1 MKTLYASDLDGTLLT
16 KEERVSP
23 YSCEKLNR
31 MIENGLLFTFATAR
45 SVSSARNAVR
55 GLDVTAPVILY
66 NGGLVYDFNAKRDLH
81 SVLFADDVK
90 EYVLSLLRQYG
101 IMPFVFAASDD
112 RERVLWKSGEESP
125 GMARYLCRRR
135 EDPRMEAVGS
145 ERELLGGYT
154 FNFKCIGPKQQL
166 EGAWNVL
173 KYDPRV
179 ICIFQQETYQN
190 DFWMEISPRDA
201 TKANAVLFLMNYL
214 GCDRTVC
221 FGDSSN
227 DSDMFDV
234 CDEKYAVMNADGWLK
249 DKATGVIGYCEE
261 DGVVK
266 WLESRFGSER

>member
-125 GMARYLCRRR
+125 GMAR
-135 EDPRMEAVGS
+135 
-145 ERELLGGYT
+145 
-154 FNFKCIGPKQQL
+154 
-166 EGAWNVL
+166 
-173 KYDPRV
+173 
-179 ICIFQQETYQN
+179 
-190 DFWMEISPRDA
+190 
-201 TKANAVLFLMNYL
+201 
-214 GCDRTVC
+214 
-221 FGDSSN
+221 
-227 DSDMFDV
+227 
-234 CDEKYAVMNADGWLK
+234 
-249 DKATGVIGYCEE
+249 
-261 DGVVK
+261 
-266 WLESRFGSER
+266 

>member
-154 FNFKCIGPKQQL
+154 FNFKCIGAKRQT
-166 EGAWNVL
+166 
-173 KYDPRV
+173 R
-179 ICIFQQETYQN
+179 
-190 DFWMEISPRDA
+190 
-201 TKANAVLFLMNYL
+201 AN
-214 GCDRTVC
+214 C
-221 FGDSSN
+221 S
-227 DSDMFDV
+227 
-234 CDEKYAVMNADGWLK
+234 
-249 DKATGVIGYCEE
+249 KATYFILSVSARANSLNGRGTTSNSIRVLSVSFIRKPIRTISG
-261 DGVVK
+261 
-266 WLESRFGSER
+266 WRFLRATRRKRTLFCF